1 MEDLQVAGSN
11 WDERVRMVLASPET
25 LNNIWPHVELLFV
38 EHASVWEEYYTLDSI
53 QQRLQQGTMQL
64 WAMHDGDVFI
74 LAMVTELLEFPKLNV
89 LSLLIVVGTELNIA
103 RKFLDC
109 IEMWAR
115 KRGVNKIVSVGRKGL
130 LRLLAPYG
138 YKEEAVAFS
147 KDISAMKEH

>member
-1 MEDLQVAGSN
+1 MEDVQVVGSN

-25 LNNIWPHVELLFV
+25 LNTIWPHVEPLFL
-38 EHASVWEEYYTLDSI
+38 ENAEVWQEYYTLDSI

-64 WAMHDGDVFI
+64 WAMHDDDVFT

-89 LSLLIVVGTELNIA
+89 LSLLIVVGAELSIA
-103 RKFLDC
+103 RQFLDC

-115 KRGVNKIVSVGRKGL
+115 KRGVDKIVSVGRKGL

-138 YKEEAVAFS
+138 YSEQAVAFS
-147 KDISAMKEH
+147 KDISGMKEH